1 MRYLFGGRGV
11 KPYCLLACLCIVLGA
26 GLQVDLVWQMADVCN
41 GLMALPNL
49 LALVALQSTVVS
61 LTRDYEGRR

>member
-1 MRYLFGGRGV
+1 MKRILSMLL
-11 KPYCLLACLCIVLGA
+11 CAATMLACLCIVLGA